1 MLDARN
7 GLTGSDLRRPPP
19 ELQLHTQPVRSR
31 THLRQSIYGA
41 QPKVCQTAKQLKDK
55 GHVTR
60 GWIGVQIQPVTPT
73 IAEAIGLKTP
83 EGALVAQLEPNSPA
97 AKAGIETGD
106 VITSVNGEVVKDSRD
121 LARKIAAMRP
131 GTATNV
137 SVFHN
142 GQEKTITV
150 TLGELPRTSVE
161 AKATEQRTTSEAPT
175 LGLTLAPANS
185 VPSAGDRGVV
195 ITEINPTGHAAESG
209 LQTGDVIIEVGS
221 HAVNT
226 PTDVRKMVDEA
237 RTQSKRAVLL
247 RIKRGDA
254 MSFVAVT
261 IG

>member
-106 VITSVNGEVVKDSRD
+106 VITSVNGEVVKDSR
-121 LARKIAAMRP
+121 ISP
-131 GTATNV
+131 GR
-137 SVFHN
+137 S
-142 GQEKTITV
+142 
-150 TLGELPRTSVE
+150 P
-161 AKATEQRTTSEAPT
+161 P
-175 LGLTLAPANS
+175 
-185 VPSAGDRGVV
+185 
-195 ITEINPTGHAAESG
+195 
-209 LQTGDVIIEVGS
+209 
-221 HAVNT
+221 
-226 PTDVRKMVDEA
+226 
-237 RTQSKRAVLL
+237 
-247 RIKRGDA
+247 
-254 MSFVAVT
+254 
-261 IG
+261 